1 MVTGGYRQ
9 AVLRPVGPLP
19 ATVYWRRRVGVIV
32 VTVVVLALV
41 VWLLVSLTGAPAP
54 DPAAQRSALGES
66 RSASS
71 TTSAPAATPPTTA
84 LPTAPAATT
93 PAPAAPAAAPAATT
107 PAPAATTPAPAA
119 AVPAPAAAA
128 PSVCPDTAVKLT
140 AQVAAASYPVGQQPV
155 FRILVTN
162 TSAVACTRDLDAG
175 LQQVLVYS
183 ADRATRLWSSNDC
196 YPGKSVDVPAMN
208 PGEVKTYSV
217 KWSGTS
223 SEPTCQAVRTP
234 LPAGAYTAVVRLG
247 GLTSQPVPFTLT

>member
-9 AVLRPVGPLP
+9 AVLHPVGPLP

-32 VTVVVLALV
+32 VTVLALALV
-41 VWLLVSLTGAPAP
+41 VWLLVSLTAGSAP
-54 DPAAQRSALGES
+54 DPTAQRSALGES

-71 TTSAPAATPPTTA
+71 TTSASATTAPTTA
-84 LPTAPAATT
+84 LPTAPGTTTTAPATT
-93 PAPAAPAAAPAATT
+93 PAPTAAPSAAATA
-107 PAPAATTPAPAA
+107 PAPAAVA
-119 AVPAPAAAA
+119 PAPAAAA
-128 PSVCPDTAVKLT
+128 PPVCPDTAIRLT
-140 AQVAAASYPVGQQPV
+140 AQVAAPSYPVGQQPV

-162 TSAVACTRDLDAG
+162 TSPVACTRDLDAG

-183 ADRATRLWSSNDC
+183 ADHATRLWSSNDC
-196 YPGKSVDVPAMN
+196 FPGKSVDVPTMN

-234 LPAGAYTAVVRLG
+234 LPASAYTAVVRLG

>member
-9 AVLRPVGPLP
+9 AVLHPVGPLP

-32 VTVVVLALV
+32 VAVFVLALV
-41 VWLLVSLTGAPAP
+41 VWLLVSLTGAPSP
-54 DPAAQRSALGES
+54 DPLAQRSALGES

-71 TTSAPAATPPTTA
+71 TTIAPAATPPTTA
-84 LPTAPAATT
+84 APTASPTASV
-93 PAPAAPAAAPAATT
+93 PAAAPAAT
-107 PAPAATTPAPAA
+107 PV
-119 AVPAPAAAA
+119 AVAPAPAAAA
-128 PSVCPDTAVKLT
+128 PPVCPDAAIKLT
-140 AQVAAASYPVGQQPV
+140 AQVAAPSYPVGQQPV

-183 ADRATRLWSSNDC
+183 ADHATRLWSSNDC
-196 YPGKSVDVPAMN
+196 FPGKSVDVPMVN

-223 SEPTCQAVRTP
+223 SEPTCQAARTP
-234 LPAGAYTAVVRLG
+234 LPAGVYTVVVRLG
-247 GLTSQPVPFTLT
+247 GVTSQPVPFTLT